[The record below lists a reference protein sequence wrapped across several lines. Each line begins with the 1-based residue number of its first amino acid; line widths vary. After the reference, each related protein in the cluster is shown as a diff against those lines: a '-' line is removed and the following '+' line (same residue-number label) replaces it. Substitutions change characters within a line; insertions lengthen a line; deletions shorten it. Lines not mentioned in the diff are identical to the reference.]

1 MSRDVLMSP
10 QRIYVQ
16 FSLQREKIIKW
27 IIGLYLSAVRNWKWY
42 TDVRYKYVF
51 SETFKHINLPAS
63 FLIIDVY
70 PKYDFCN
77 MSNSSF
83 LSY

>member
-27 IIGLYLSAVRNWKWY
+27 IIGLYLGAVRNWKLY
-42 TDVRYKYVF
+42 TDVRYIYVF
-51 SETFKHINLPAS
+51 SEKFKHINVWG
-63 FLIIDVY
+63 IDFKLMMIPNRDHV
-70 PKYDFCN
+70 KN
-77 MSNSSF
+77 MNEI
-83 LSY
+83 